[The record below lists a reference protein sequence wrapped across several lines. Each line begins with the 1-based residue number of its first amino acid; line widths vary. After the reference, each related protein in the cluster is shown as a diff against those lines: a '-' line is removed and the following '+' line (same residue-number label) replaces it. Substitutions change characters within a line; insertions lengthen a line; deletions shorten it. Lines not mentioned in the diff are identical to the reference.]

1 LQSELPTDVAHEI
14 GAEIVSAGALQTDP
28 GSIF

>member
-1 LQSELPTDVAHEI
+1 LQSELAADVADEL
-14 GAEIVSAGALQTDP
+14 GTEIVSAGALQTDP